1 MKGTPSQTLTEMTA
15 ILAQVGSSS
24 HGTAEMPP
32 PSRILLRMPLS
43 RLKRNRHAKTET
55 NPGTAQGRMSAIR

>member
-1 MKGTPSQTLTEMTA
+1 MKGTPSQTLTATTE

-24 HGTAEMPP
+24 HGIAAMPP

-43 RLKRNRHAKTET
+43 RLKRNRQAKTET
-55 NPGTAQGRMSAIR
+55 KPGTAQGRMSAIR